1 MQYGNWTFYALCW
14 ALAQVILLAASLCD
28 ARMAR
33 FRRARPWAW
42 QGVVLL
48 LTAVCLYGSDS
59 NKGGEVKP
67 PTPPPTLPKIYI
79 HRDEAGVM
87 RAFAVF
93 VDEDTGT
100 TLTNELS
107 TVSP

>member
-33 FRRARPWAW
+33 FRSARPWAC

-48 LTAVCLYGSDS
+48 LTAVCLSGSDS
-59 NKGGEVKP
+59 NKGEVKP
-67 PTPPPTLPKIYI
+67 PRPPPTLPKIYF

-93 VDEDTGT
+93 VDEDTGA